1 MRTEPPRTALLS
13 GVLVLVLVLAA
24 VVASLAVGSRTVPPA
39 EVWRAL
45 FDAPPGDGA
54 TAAHH
59 LVIREVRLPRTVIG
73 ILVGAALAV
82 AGALMQTLT
91 RNALAEPGVLGVAGG
106 AGFAVT
112 LGAVAGLAG
121 SQAAQLGLAALGA
134 LLAALLVYAVGR
146 ASPLRLVLAG
156 TALGFVLAGISL
168 GLRMTLPDVFDT
180 YRFWVV
186 GSLAG
191 REQVPYLLPLL
202 VIAAGLIGALVA
214 ASPLQAL
221 GLGTEVARALGSRV
235 RRTRITVLVLIT
247 VLAGAATAL
256 AGPVAFLGLM
266 VPHLARRLAGGSV
279 RLLLGLCMLLG
290 PLILLAADVAA
301 RLLLPTGEVPVA
313 VVTAFIGGLVLI
325 WAVRRYGA
333 VTL

>member
-13 GVLVLVLVLAA
+13 GVLVLVLAA
-24 VVASLAVGSRTVPPA
+24 AVASLAVGTRTVPPA

-45 FDAPPGDGA
+45 TDAPPGDG
-54 TAAHH
+54 TTLAHH
-59 LVIREVRLPRTVIG
+59 LVIREVRLPRTIIG
-73 ILVGAALAV
+73 VLAGAALAV
-82 AGALMQTLT
+82 SGALMQTLT
-91 RNALAEPGVLGVAGG
+91 RNALAEPGVLGVTGG

-121 SQAAQLGLAALGA
+121 SQAAQLGLATLGA

-156 TALGFVLAGISL
+156 TALGFVLAGFSL
-168 GLRMTLPDVFDT
+168 ALRMTLPDVFDT

-202 VIAAGLIGALVA
+202 VIVAGLAGALLA
-214 ASPLQAL
+214 ARPLQAL
-221 GLGTEVARALGSRV
+221 GLGTEVARTLGSRV

-256 AGPVAFLGLM
+256 AGPIAFLGLM

-279 RLLLGLCMLLG
+279 RLLLGLCIVLG
-290 PLILLAADVAA
+290 PLVLLTADVAA

-313 VVTAFIGGLVLI
+313 VVTAFLGGPVLI